1 MDTSLISR
9 DKNIK
14 RLNFK
19 TGELSD
25 NRIFY
30 ISIETLPSEQDIR
43 SYMENFKRMLTQAT
57 MIPTEFFDEPTI
69 EEI

>member
-30 ISIETLPSEQDIR
+30 IDIETLPSEQDIR

>member
-30 ISIETLPSEQDIR
+30 IDIETLPSEEDIT
-43 SYMENFKRMLTQAT
+43 SFIETFKRRLAQAT